1 MKALL
6 RTMWVLAL
14 ALAVITAC
22 SQKSGNEQQAAASGQ
37 EEAKQAAAE
46 PEQPVEQPAAQV
58 QSEQQMEQQAAQV
71 QPEEQMATSVS
82 NEQQMQEGAAAE
94 QIQENV
100 ADAQLDTA
108 NAEEISGTVVRTDDG
123 IALFSDSGSYM
134 IAGQELGDLVGRNVK
149 VTGTIDEGAEKPIIT
164 VISVSL
170 ID

>member
-14 ALAVITAC
+14 ALVVITAC
-22 SQKSGNEQQAAASGQ
+22 SQKSGNEQQAAVPGQ
-37 EEAKQAAAE
+37 EEAKQVAAE
-46 PEQPVEQPAAQV
+46 PVQPVEQPAQV
-58 QSEQQMEQQAAQV
+58 QSEHQMEQQAAQV

-82 NEQQMQEGAAAE
+82 DEQKMQEGAAAE
-94 QIQENV
+94 QAQENV
-100 ADAQLDTA
+100 AGVQPDTA
-108 NAEEISGTVVRTDDG
+108 KAEEISGTVVRTEDG

-134 IAGQELGDLVGRNVK
+134 IAGQELGDLVGRTVK

-170 ID
+170 IE